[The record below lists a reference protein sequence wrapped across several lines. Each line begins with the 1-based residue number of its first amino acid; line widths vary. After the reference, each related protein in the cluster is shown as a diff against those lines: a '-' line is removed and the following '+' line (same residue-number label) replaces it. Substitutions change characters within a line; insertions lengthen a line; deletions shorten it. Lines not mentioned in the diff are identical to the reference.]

1 MDQTKLD
8 RQIKKFEEYLVVD
21 KGLGPVTV
29 EGYCRTTNFALRK
42 MRKFCPKY
50 DHVKKHILWMH
61 EKKYSYSHLVNTS
74 IALEHYTAF
83 KGDVVKIGRPKKP
96 KRIIKNVLSESEISR
111 IVQATKNI
119 REKAII
125 CLLAYTGI
133 RNLEMCNL
141 KLVDI
146 DLGDNQLTVRGGKNV
161 KDRLIHMSSECTTV
175 LIEYLQSFPRQK
187 EDFLFQTIVKKNSL
201 STGDLRKT
209 LKVIAKRANIEKRV
223 HPHLLRHSLAT
234 NLLNR
239 GASLMLIKQQL
250 GHVFIESVMIYVVSM
265 PFRTRSEYDFYKPAY
280 M

>member
-1 MDQTKLD
+1 MQLKITWNKNRL
-8 RQIKKFEEYLVVD
+8 
-21 KGLGPVTV
+21 T
-29 EGYCRTTNFALRK
+29 
-42 MRKFCPKY
+42 
-50 DHVKKHILWMH
+50 
-61 EKKYSYSHLVNTS
+61 YSHLVNTS

-83 KGDVVKIGRPKKP
+83 KGDAVKIGRPKKP

-111 IVQATKNI
+111 IIQSTKNI
-119 REKAII
+119 REKAMI

-146 DLGDNQLTVRGGKNV
+146 DLGDNQLTVRGGKNI
-161 KDRLIHMSSECTTV
+161 KDRLIHMSSECTNV
-175 LIEYLQSFPRQK
+175 LIQYLQSFPRQK
-187 EDFLFQTIVKKNSL
+187 DDFLFQTIVKNNSL

-250 GHVFIESVMIYVVSM
+250 GHIFIESTMIYVVSM